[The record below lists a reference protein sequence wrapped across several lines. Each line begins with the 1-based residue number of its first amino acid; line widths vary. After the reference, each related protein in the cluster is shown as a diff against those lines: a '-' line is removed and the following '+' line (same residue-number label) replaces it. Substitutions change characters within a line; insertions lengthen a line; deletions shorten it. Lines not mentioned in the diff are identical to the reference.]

1 MRLVIIPP
9 LTYLSLCTALLT
21 QWGEELGRL
30 MLMRNQN
37 IAERARGMMP
47 TNQGSQHTAM
57 QMAQAAQAA
66 AAQAAQG
73 RPPLPPGQYHGHP
86 G

>member
-1 MRLVIIPP
+1 MPRP
-9 LTYLSLCTALLT
+9 LSTHTPTHTHTALLT
-21 QWGEELGRL
+21 QWGEDLGRL

-47 TNQGSQHTAM
+47 ISHGSQHTAM

-66 AAQAAQG
+66 AAQAAHG
-73 RPPLPPGQYHGHP
+73 RAPPNQYSGHP